1 MHSGDS
7 IDLSALL
14 SVCVCVCARP
24 YVPPLCAQSV
34 LSRCLEKCKYEGI
47 LRSSQRERIL
57 FDELSRGGSHRGELH
72 YKETGDAPF
81 FCHSVTPVL
90 LIEGAATLYC
100 ISERQRWFTSNTPAN
115 KTAI

>member
-7 IDLSALL
+7 IDLSVMLSV
-14 SVCVCVCARP
+14 SVCVCVRATVCASFAR
-24 YVPPLCAQSV
+24 AQSV
-34 LSRCLEKCKYEGI
+34 LSRCLEKCKYESI

-57 FDELSRGGSHRGELH
+57 FDEPSRGGSHRGELH

-100 ISERQRWFTSNTPAN
+100 ISKRQ
-115 KTAI
+115 